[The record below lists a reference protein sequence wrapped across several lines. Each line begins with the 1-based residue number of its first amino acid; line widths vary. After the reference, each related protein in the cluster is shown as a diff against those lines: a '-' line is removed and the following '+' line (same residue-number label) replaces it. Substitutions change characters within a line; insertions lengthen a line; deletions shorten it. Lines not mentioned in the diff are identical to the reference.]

1 MKGAENVLIHHVI
14 QDKSEDDQTKKNCL
28 IYGNTRLTYSELN
41 RQTDCLAHRLAVQI
55 KKGDKIL
62 VKLSDPVAQLLYFFA
77 VIKAGGACVLI
88 DASTSE
94 EVTAELIKRHKLNLY
109 INENFEPPIGKAPI
123 LPDLHP
129 QDVFFG
135 ALSSG
140 STGIPKL
147 IWRDHQSWTSA
158 FAAQSQAFNIDKTD
172 TIYLVGSLVY
182 TANLNSCLH
191 IFAEGGAVV
200 IAGNSM
206 PRTWAREIAD
216 FQVSAIFMVPVNY
229 RRLLKAMETPVVQI
243 KSIISCGAKLDR
255 NTVQDL
261 LQYFP
266 QSGIYEYYG
275 ASELGHVSYLTADES
290 VNYPGAVGRAF
301 PGVTISIEDGTIWV
315 ESPYLA
321 PQYRPKASVGDLGRI
336 DAAGYLYLLGRKH
349 GLINTGGVKVI
360 PEQVEDILLQCP
372 GVAEAVVSG
381 VEDPIRGQK
390 VCAWLVKS
398 KASLKSCD
406 VLAFCRR
413 KMLKHCC
420 PQKIIF
426 VDAMPLTAN
435 GKIDKIRL
443 RREI

>member
-1 MKGAENVLIHHVI
+1 MLIHQSI
-14 QDKSEDDQTKKNCL
+14 QAKGEGAQADKICL
-28 IYGNTRLTYSELN
+28 IYGDIRLTYRELMG
-41 RQTDCLAHRLAVQI
+41 QTDCLAHRLAVQI
-55 KKGDKIL
+55 KKGDKVL

-94 EVTAELIKRHKLNLY
+94 EVSAELYKRHKLNLY
-109 INENFEPPIGKAPI
+109 INESFEPATAKAPT
-123 LPDLHP
+123 LPDIHP
-129 QDVFFG
+129 QDIFLG

-147 IWRDHQSWTSA
+147 VWRDHQSWTSA
-158 FAAQSQAFNIDKTD
+158 FAAQSQVFKICSTD
-172 TIYLVGSLVY
+172 TIYLAGSLVY

-191 IFAEGGAVV
+191 IFSEGGAVV

-206 PRTWAREIAD
+206 PRTWVREITDCQAT
-216 FQVSAIFMVPVNY
+216 AIFMVPANY
-229 RRLLKAMETPVVQI
+229 RRLLKAMEAPLTQI
-243 KSIISCGAKLDR
+243 KSIISAGAKLDR
-255 NTVQDL
+255 NTVEKL
-261 LQYFP
+261 RQYFP
-266 QSGIYEYYG
+266 QSRIVEYYG
-275 ASELGHVSYLTADES
+275 ASELGHVSYLTAEELVS
-290 VNYPGAVGRAF
+290 QPGAVGKAF
-301 PGVTISIEDGTIWV
+301 PGVKISIEDGVIWV

-372 GVAEAVVSG
+372 GVAEVVVCG
-381 VEDPIRGQK
+381 VEDPVRGQI

-398 KASLKSCD
+398 KASLKSSD
-406 VLAFCRR
+406 ILAFCRK
-413 KMLKHCC
+413 KMFKYCC
-420 PQKIIF
+420 PRKIIF

-435 GKIDKIRL
+435 GKIDKSRL
-443 RREI
+443 QGKA